1 MRILVIADIESK
13 ALWDYFDKSMLEN
26 VDLIVSCGDLN
37 PKYLSFLA
45 TFTKAPVIYVRGNH
59 DAKYEMT
66 PPDGCICIEDDIF
79 EFHGV
84 RLLGLGG
91 SMRYKEGSNMFTE
104 KEMKKRVN
112 KMRFKLRKKDGFDI
126 LVTHAPAYQLND
138 GDDIPHQGFQVFRD
152 LMDCYKP
159 LLFVH
164 GHVHANYG
172 GRYKRECKYNETR
185 VVNAYERY
193 YIDIDDDDIDPFLM
207 EAIELVVKTGQVS
220 TSFIQRKFRIAYERA
235 GRIIDQMEEREI
247 ISGYQGSKP
256 RAVLMSRDKLNELK
270 SNNN

>member
-59 DAKYEMT
+59 DANYEMT
-66 PPDGCICIEDDIF
+66 PPVAVSALKTIF
-79 EFHGV
+79 LSFMV
-84 RLLGLGG
+84 YVCLSWG

-104 KEMKKRVN
+104 NEMKKRVN

-138 GDDIPHQGFQVFRD
+138 GDDIPHKGFQVFRD

-159 LLFVH
+159 LCLYMVMCM
-164 GHVHANYG
+164 ANYG

-193 YIDIDDDDIDPFLM
+193 YIDIDDEVIAENRKKRGP
-207 EAIELVVKTGQVS
+207 KTPLIGNL
-220 TSFIQRKFRIAYERA
+220 FPK
-235 GRIIDQMEEREI
+235 
-247 ISGYQGSKP
+247 
-256 RAVLMSRDKLNELK
+256 
-270 SNNN
+270 

>member
-1 MRILVIADIESK
+1 MRSEVWLRWIMAEVEVGMRILVIADIESK

-126 LVTHAPAYQLND
+126 LVKGSGCT
-138 GDDIPHQGFQVFRD
+138 
-152 LMDCYKP
+152 
-159 LLFVH
+159 
-164 GHVHANYG
+164 
-172 GRYKRECKYNETR
+172 
-185 VVNAYERY
+185 
-193 YIDIDDDDIDPFLM
+193 
-207 EAIELVVKTGQVS
+207 
-220 TSFIQRKFRIAYERA
+220 
-235 GRIIDQMEEREI
+235 DQ
-247 ISGYQGSKP
+247 
-256 RAVLMSRDKLNELK
+256 
-270 SNNN
+270 

>member
-1 MRILVIADIESK
+1 MI
-13 ALWDYFDKSMLEN
+13 Y
-26 VDLIVSCGDLN
+26 LIQS
-37 PKYLSFLA
+37 
-45 TFTKAPVIYVRGNH
+45 APVITAVVTYFQSLCFGVTPVPQRILLIFDPLRLICR
-59 DAKYEMT
+59 DA
-66 PPDGCICIEDDIF
+66 DIV
-79 EFHGV
+79 ECLILPLKPID
-84 RLLGLGG
+84 LLAD
-91 SMRYKEGSNMFTE
+91 
-104 KEMKKRVN
+104 

-193 YIDIDDDDIDPFLM
+193 YIDIDDDV
-207 EAIELVVKTGQVS
+207 IEENRKKRGPKTPLIGNL
-220 TSFIQRKFRIAYERA
+220 FPK
-235 GRIIDQMEEREI
+235 
-247 ISGYQGSKP
+247 
-256 RAVLMSRDKLNELK
+256 
-270 SNNN
+270 

>member
-138 GDDIPHQGFQVFRD
+138 GDDIPHKGFQVFRD
-152 LMDCYKP
+152 LMDFYKP

-193 YIDIDDDDIDPFLM
+193 YIDIDDEVIAENRKKRGP
-207 EAIELVVKTGQVS
+207 KTHLIGNL
-220 TSFIQRKFRIAYERA
+220 FPK
-235 GRIIDQMEEREI
+235 
-247 ISGYQGSKP
+247 
-256 RAVLMSRDKLNELK
+256 
-270 SNNN
+270 